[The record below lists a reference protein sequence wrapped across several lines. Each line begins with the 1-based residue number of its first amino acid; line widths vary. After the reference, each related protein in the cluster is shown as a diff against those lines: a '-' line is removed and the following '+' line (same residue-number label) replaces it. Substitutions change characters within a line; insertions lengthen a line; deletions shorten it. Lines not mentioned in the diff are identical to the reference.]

1 MRFGSEAELGYEEP
15 FAVTCIH
22 IAPLMEK
29 FADDFSHRDFLGALM
44 NLGIERS
51 TLGDIRV
58 GHREAYLFCLESI
71 APFIC
76 DNLDQVKHTHV
87 KCRIVTELK
96 ELPQEE
102 PEAVTVQVASER
114 IDAVIAKVYNKSRND
129 VLELFRT
136 GKVYVSGRLCES
148 NSRMLKEQDIVNVRG
163 FGKFEYLGVK
173 NETRKGKLSIQAAV
187 YR

>member
-1 MRFGSEAELGYEEP
+1 M
-15 FAVTCIH
+15 
-22 IAPLMEK
+22 K
-29 FADDFSHRDFLGALM
+29 
-44 NLGIERS
+44 
-51 TLGDIRV
+51 
-58 GHREAYLFCLESI
+58 
-71 APFIC
+71 
-76 DNLDQVKHTHV
+76 
-87 KCRIVTELK
+87 
-96 ELPQEE
+96 
-102 PEAVTVQVASER
+102 EAVTVQVASER